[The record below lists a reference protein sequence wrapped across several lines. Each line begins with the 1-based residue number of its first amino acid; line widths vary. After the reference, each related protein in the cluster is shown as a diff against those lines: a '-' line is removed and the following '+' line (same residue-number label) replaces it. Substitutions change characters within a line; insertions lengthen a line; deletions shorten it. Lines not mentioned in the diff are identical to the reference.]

1 MIVFHAPEEVPA
13 DFGPAVVA
21 IGKFDGVHA
30 GHRALIGMLREK
42 SAALG
47 AGTRS
52 VVVTFDRHPMSLLAP
67 EKCPAALTDVPQ
79 KLQLLA
85 ETGIDAALVLR
96 FDAERAAQEPR
107 AFVESVLVEHL
118 HAKVVLVGRDFR
130 YGRGGAGDVALLH
143 TLGAEFGFEVT
154 VIDDVQNLSVARR
167 VSSTWVREVL
177 AEGDVEAARELLGR
191 PTSLRGEVVHGLKR
205 GRELGFPT
213 ANLEPVPV
221 GVIPAD
227 GVYAGWLVDYGPRV
241 AEGSADIGTA
251 SEAAPDTAP
260 DTAPEGPAP
269 RRYPA
274 AISIGNNPTFVDVPV
289 HQVEAHI
296 LDESGLDLYGHL
308 VDVQFVGRI
317 RGMVAYEGVEPL
329 IRQIAD
335 DVERARE
342 MLGNANSLSH

>member
-1 MIVFHAPEEVPA
+1 MIVFRAPEEVPA

-30 GHRALIGMLREK
+30 GHRALIERLRGVAD
-42 SAALG
+42 AASP
-47 AGTRS
+47 GTRS

-67 EKCPAALTDVPQ
+67 EKCPAVLTDLPQ

-85 ETGIDAALVLR
+85 DTGVDATLVLR
-96 FDAERAAQEPR
+96 FDAARAAQEPR
-107 AFVESVLVEHL
+107 EFVESVLVEFL

-130 YGRGGAGDVALLH
+130 YGRGGAGNVALLR
-143 TLGAEFGFEVT
+143 TIGAERGFAVE
-154 VIDDVQNLSVARR
+154 VIDDVRNIGEVRR
-167 VSSTWVREVL
+167 VSSTWVREAL
-177 AEGDVEAARELLGR
+177 GEGDVETAATLLGR
-191 PTSLRGEVVHGLKR
+191 PASLRGEVVHGLKR

-213 ANLEPVPV
+213 ANLAPGAV

-227 GVYAGWLVDYGPRV
+227 GIYAGWLIDHGAQV
-241 AEGSADIGTA
+241 APGAA
-251 SEAAPDTAP
+251 S
-260 DTAPEGPAP
+260 

-289 HQVEAHI
+289 RQVEAHV
-296 LDESGLDLYGHL
+296 LGEHALDLYGHL
-308 VDVQFVGRI
+308 VDVQFVQRI

-335 DVERARE
+335 DVVRVRAVLAE
-342 MLGNANSLSH
+342 ADAEIDAAANSNAGADAT